1 MTTVLPAQCFA
12 CTRLRPSSANGT
24 PTVSTCDAYPDEI
37 PFAIAAG
44 GDHRR
49 ARGDERDGRTFKQAD
64 SDDARNAFSWWERV
78 FTVSA

>member
-12 CTRLRPSSANGT
+12 CKRLRPSSAGGT
-24 PTVSTCDAYPDEI
+24 ATVSTCDAYPDEI

-44 GDHRR
+44 ADHRE
-49 ARGDERDGRTFKQAD
+49 ARGDERDGLTFEQAA
-64 SDDARNAFSWWERV
+64 SDDARNAFRWWEKV